1 MNLNKLTNTII
12 TLAACFLLLPLQA
25 QVTIGSNEAPI
36 EGALLQM
43 KDTEGATGKVKNSS
57 KGVAFPRVALSQKN
71 KLYPMFGEIGAE
83 KPAYT
88 ADETAINNKHAGLVV
103 YNTYTSPGTVTDAN
117 LIFQEG
123 LYVWL
128 GDKWASVGTPSVGN
142 GLNLTNSGVV
152 RLGGDLVENTSVKL
166 KGKTFDFT
174 TGGTPFYIKDLT
186 TIQTDASQLVVDV
199 NNGQIGKAK
208 VTPTKLTFVQ
218 AEEVEISLNPSA
230 GQTLTT
236 GTREYTTT
244 TTNITATNVVPGKN
258 AKASSSHALFKRNLN
273 WGKKIVVPFRE
284 ADIVTDIDVTNP
296 VYTKTGDPDYSSDFT
311 YNDGTLEE
319 DKIVAF
325 ELKDDLTVELTG
337 YVNYVPNGNNYSGH
351 EVLLNLTIQVKRW
364 QYDLSGNPTTL
375 GDWED
380 YSSVRHIMVSPA
392 GWYRNTINLPPA
404 VFVGKQGEQIRMI
417 VVRPFNEVSGT
428 VTFLGGA
435 HGAEVATSTSSGV
448 FTSVTI
454 ANPWGTKFSSGIKIT
469 AIG

>member
-1 MNLNKLTNTII
+1 MNLNKLTKTIF

-128 GDKWASVGTPSVGN
+128 GDKWASVGTPSVDN

-166 KGKTFDFT
+166 KGKTLDFT
-174 TGGTPFYIKDLT
+174 TGGTPFYIKDLE

-208 VTPTKLTFVQ
+208 VTPTKLTFIQ
-218 AEEVEISLNPSA
+218 SQTATSLNPSA
-230 GQTLTT
+230 GMT
-236 GTREYTTT
+236 GNLIQGASE
-244 TTNITATNVVPGKN
+244 ATVTGSTVIPGPNGKISTGHAFYGKN
-258 AKASSSHALFKRNLN
+258 LN
-273 WGKKIVVPFRE
+273 FGKKIVVPFKDN
-284 ADIVTDIDVTNP
+284 DIITNIDVTTP
-296 VYTKTGDPDYSSDFT
+296 VYAGNLDASDPEYESGNIT
-311 YNDGTLEE
+311 
-319 DKIVAF
+319 KIVAF
-325 ELKDDLTVELTG
+325 QLMEDFTVELSG
-337 YVNYVPNGNNYSGH
+337 YVNYYPNAASSADI
-351 EVLLNLTIQVKRW
+351 VLNLTMQVRQAERDPVTGDPILDPITGDPVLGEW
-364 QYDLSGNPTTL
+364 Q
-375 GDWED
+375 D
-380 YSSVRHIMVSPA
+380 YSSVRALLVESMP
-392 GWYRNTINLPPA
+392 WYRNTVNLPPA
-404 VFVGKQGEQIRMI
+404 VFVGLKGEQVRMI
-417 VVRPFNEVSGT
+417 IMRPYDVSGT
-428 VTFLGGA
+428 TATFLGGA
-435 HGAEVATSTSSGV
+435 HGYGAADGTTAAQRFKDVQI
-448 FTSVTI
+448 TI
-454 ANPWGTKFSSGIKIT
+454 PYGTKFSSGIKIT